1 MILLKQTK
9 ESYDN
14 GILLTGIIILLLF
27 AGSTSMEA
35 QEDPPRPP
43 SITVT
48 GDLSFGAFYHG
59 AAGGTVIISPAG
71 ARTSTGDIVL
81 LGMGYSYSPA
91 RFNIYSNA
99 GTIISILNGPDV
111 QLSWSGFTMNL
122 NIGTSFPASPFVN
135 SNPYS
140 VPTELTVGAT
150 LTVGNSV
157 SNPPGTYT
165 GSFNITLVVE

>member
-99 GTIISILNGPDV
+99 VLPR
-111 QLSWSGFTMNL
+111 LSRRASLWYSLPLFNSSPKYPPV
-122 NIGTSFPASPFVN
+122 SFIA
-135 SNPYS
+135 
-140 VPTELTVGAT
+140 AR
-150 LTVGNSV
+150 
-157 SNPPGTYT
+157 
-165 GSFNITLVVE
+165 IC